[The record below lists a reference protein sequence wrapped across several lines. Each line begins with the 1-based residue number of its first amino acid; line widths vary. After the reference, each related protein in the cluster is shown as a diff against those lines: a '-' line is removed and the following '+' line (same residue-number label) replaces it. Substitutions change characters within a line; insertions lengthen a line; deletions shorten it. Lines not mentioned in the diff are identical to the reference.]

1 MNQTR
6 KPMRADVSGL
16 KWAIS
21 TAALAATI
29 GGWGWLTAQ
38 NPPEVAIAAPQI
50 AVQPP
55 AVERQPLPPWLT
67 DDPML
72 PVLPTVVP
80 LNIPAR
86 DQVAAP
92 PPAPAAPPPAPAAP
106 ALRASSATTRA
117 SGATTRVSG
126 ATTRASGTT
135 TRASGA
141 SIARSYHSGAG
152 SGASSGC
159 SDPIITL
166 RRHRRCNSAAFG
178 RWVQQ

>member
-50 AVQPP
+50 DVQPP

-92 PPAPAAPPPAPAAP
+92 PPAPAAPPPASAAPPPAPAAPPPAPAAP
-106 ALRASSATTRA
+106 ALREVTIPAPAPAPAPAARTRSSR
-117 SGATTRVSG
+117 
-126 ATTRASGTT
+126 
-135 TRASGA
+135 
-141 SIARSYHSGAG
+141 
-152 SGASSGC
+152 
-159 SDPIITL
+159 
-166 RRHRRCNSAAFG
+166 
-178 RWVQQ
+178 

>member
-55 AVERQPLPPWLT
+55 VVERQPLPPWLT

-92 PPAPAAPPPAPAAP
+92 PPAPAAPPRAPAAPPPASAAPPPASAAP
-106 ALRASSATTRA
+106 ALREVTIPAPAPAPAPAARTRSSR
-117 SGATTRVSG
+117 
-126 ATTRASGTT
+126 
-135 TRASGA
+135 
-141 SIARSYHSGAG
+141 
-152 SGASSGC
+152 
-159 SDPIITL
+159 
-166 RRHRRCNSAAFG
+166 
-178 RWVQQ
+178 

>member
-92 PPAPAAPPPAPAAP
+92 PPAPAAPPRAPAAPPPASAAPPPASAAP
-106 ALRASSATTRA
+106 ALREVTIPAPAPAPAPAAQTRSSR
-117 SGATTRVSG
+117 
-126 ATTRASGTT
+126 
-135 TRASGA
+135 
-141 SIARSYHSGAG
+141 
-152 SGASSGC
+152 
-159 SDPIITL
+159 
-166 RRHRRCNSAAFG
+166 
-178 RWVQQ
+178 

>member
-92 PPAPAAPPPAPAAP
+92 PPAPAAPPRAPAAPPPAPAAP
-106 ALRASSATTRA
+106 PRAPAAPPPASAAPPPASAAPALREVTIPAPAPAPAPAARTRSSR
-117 SGATTRVSG
+117 
-126 ATTRASGTT
+126 
-135 TRASGA
+135 
-141 SIARSYHSGAG
+141 
-152 SGASSGC
+152 
-159 SDPIITL
+159 
-166 RRHRRCNSAAFG
+166 
-178 RWVQQ
+178 

>member
-86 DQVAAP
+86 DQVAVP

-106 ALRASSATTRA
+106 ALREVTIPAPAPAPAPAARTRSSR
-117 SGATTRVSG
+117 
-126 ATTRASGTT
+126 
-135 TRASGA
+135 
-141 SIARSYHSGAG
+141 
-152 SGASSGC
+152 
-159 SDPIITL
+159 
-166 RRHRRCNSAAFG
+166 
-178 RWVQQ
+178 

>member
-106 ALRASSATTRA
+106 ALREVTIPAPAPAPAPAARTRSSR
-117 SGATTRVSG
+117 
-126 ATTRASGTT
+126 
-135 TRASGA
+135 
-141 SIARSYHSGAG
+141 
-152 SGASSGC
+152 
-159 SDPIITL
+159 
-166 RRHRRCNSAAFG
+166 
-178 RWVQQ
+178 

>member
-106 ALRASSATTRA
+106 PPASAAPPPAPAAPPEPSRA
-117 SGATTRVSG
+117 SGA
-126 ATTRASGTT
+126 T

>member
-21 TAALAATI
+21 AAALAATI

-38 NPPEVAIAAPQI
+38 NPPAVPIAAPQI
-50 AVQPP
+50 VVQPL

-92 PPAPAAPPPAPAAP
+92 PPAPAAPPPAPAVQPPAP
-106 ALRASSATTRA
+106 ALREVTIPAPAPAPAARTRSSR
-117 SGATTRVSG
+117 
-126 ATTRASGTT
+126 
-135 TRASGA
+135 
-141 SIARSYHSGAG
+141 
-152 SGASSGC
+152 
-159 SDPIITL
+159 
-166 RRHRRCNSAAFG
+166 
-178 RWVQQ
+178 

>member
-72 PVLPTVVP
+72 PMLPTVVP

-92 PPAPAAPPPAPAAP
+92 PPAPAAPPPASAAPPPAPAAPPPAPAAP
-106 ALRASSATTRA
+106 ALREVTIPAPAPAPAPAARTRSSR
-117 SGATTRVSG
+117 
-126 ATTRASGTT
+126 
-135 TRASGA
+135 
-141 SIARSYHSGAG
+141 
-152 SGASSGC
+152 
-159 SDPIITL
+159 
-166 RRHRRCNSAAFG
+166 
-178 RWVQQ
+178 

>member
-50 AVQPP
+50 VVQPP
-55 AVERQPLPPWLT
+55 AIERQPLPPWLT
-67 DDPML
+67 DNPTL

-80 LNIPAR
+80 LNIPTR

-92 PPAPAAPPPAPAAP
+92 APAPAAPAAPPPAPAAPAAPPPAPAAP
-106 ALRASSATTRA
+106 ALREVTISAPAPAPAARTRSSR
-117 SGATTRVSG
+117 
-126 ATTRASGTT
+126 
-135 TRASGA
+135 
-141 SIARSYHSGAG
+141 
-152 SGASSGC
+152 
-159 SDPIITL
+159 
-166 RRHRRCNSAAFG
+166 
-178 RWVQQ
+178 

>member
-92 PPAPAAPPPAPAAP
+92 PPAPAAPPPASAAPPPAPAAPPPAPAAP
-106 ALRASSATTRA
+106 ALREVTIPAPAPAPAPAARTRSSR
-117 SGATTRVSG
+117 
-126 ATTRASGTT
+126 
-135 TRASGA
+135 
-141 SIARSYHSGAG
+141 
-152 SGASSGC
+152 
-159 SDPIITL
+159 
-166 RRHRRCNSAAFG
+166 
-178 RWVQQ
+178 

>member
-55 AVERQPLPPWLT
+55 AVERQPLPAWLT

-106 ALRASSATTRA
+106 APA
-117 SGATTRVSG
+117 
-126 ATTRASGTT
+126 
-135 TRASGA
+135 
-141 SIARSYHSGAG
+141 
-152 SGASSGC
+152 
-159 SDPIITL
+159 
-166 RRHRRCNSAAFG
+166 SAAPPPAPAAPPPALAAPAL
-178 RWVQQ
+178 REVTIPAPAPAARTRSSR

>member
-92 PPAPAAPPPAPAAP
+92 A
-106 ALRASSATTRA
+106 RA
-117 SGATTRVSG
+117 SGATTRVSA
-126 ATTRASGTT
+126 ATTRVSRARASGAT

>member
-92 PPAPAAPPPAPAAP
+92 PPAPAAPPRAPAAPPPASAAPPPASAAP
-106 ALRASSATTRA
+106 ALREVTIPAPAPAPAPAARTRSSR
-117 SGATTRVSG
+117 
-126 ATTRASGTT
+126 
-135 TRASGA
+135 
-141 SIARSYHSGAG
+141 
-152 SGASSGC
+152 
-159 SDPIITL
+159 
-166 RRHRRCNSAAFG
+166 
-178 RWVQQ
+178 

>member
-92 PPAPAAPPPAPAAP
+92 PPAPAAPPRAPAAPPRAPAAPPPASAAPPPASAAP
-106 ALRASSATTRA
+106 ALREVTIPAPAPAPAPAARTRSSR
-117 SGATTRVSG
+117 
-126 ATTRASGTT
+126 
-135 TRASGA
+135 
-141 SIARSYHSGAG
+141 
-152 SGASSGC
+152 
-159 SDPIITL
+159 
-166 RRHRRCNSAAFG
+166 
-178 RWVQQ
+178 

>member
-80 LNIPAR
+80 INIPAR

-106 ALRASSATTRA
+106 PPAPAAPALREVTIPAPAPAPAPAARTRSSR
-117 SGATTRVSG
+117 
-126 ATTRASGTT
+126 
-135 TRASGA
+135 
-141 SIARSYHSGAG
+141 
-152 SGASSGC
+152 
-159 SDPIITL
+159 
-166 RRHRRCNSAAFG
+166 
-178 RWVQQ
+178 

>member
-92 PPAPAAPPPAPAAP
+92 PPTPAAPPPAPAAP
-106 ALRASSATTRA
+106 ALREVTIPAPAPAPAPAARTRSSR
-117 SGATTRVSG
+117 
-126 ATTRASGTT
+126 
-135 TRASGA
+135 
-141 SIARSYHSGAG
+141 
-152 SGASSGC
+152 
-159 SDPIITL
+159 
-166 RRHRRCNSAAFG
+166 
-178 RWVQQ
+178 

>member
-80 LNIPAR
+80 LNISAR
-86 DQVAAP
+86 DQVAASP
-92 PPAPAAPPPAPAAP
+92 PVAPPPVPAAPLPPAPAVPAVREVTLPAPVLTPAPAA
-106 ALRASSATTRA
+106 RTRSSR
-117 SGATTRVSG
+117 
-126 ATTRASGTT
+126 
-135 TRASGA
+135 
-141 SIARSYHSGAG
+141 
-152 SGASSGC
+152 
-159 SDPIITL
+159 
-166 RRHRRCNSAAFG
+166 
-178 RWVQQ
+178 